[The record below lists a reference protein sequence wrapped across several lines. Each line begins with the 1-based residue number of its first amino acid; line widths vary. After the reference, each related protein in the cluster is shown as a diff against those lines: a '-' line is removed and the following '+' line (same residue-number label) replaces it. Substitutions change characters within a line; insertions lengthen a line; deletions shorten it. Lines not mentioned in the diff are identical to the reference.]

1 MMFMIVMND
10 DYDSDDMMF
19 MIVMNDVHDSD
30 E

>member
-10 DYDSDDMMF
+10 DHDSDDMMLK
-19 MIVMNDVHDSD
+19 IVMNDDHDSD